1 MKNLTKNMS
10 LLDLERKFEEE
21 ITSVDN
27 NIRIIGDLNISYEDY
42 ITIREKINA
51 LMDYKD
57 NITVWNQY
65 RLCTLVSWVFSI
77 IYEDADYNATSFM
90 ESLDGFHQYAV
101 RYLLDI
107 YNETFEEFGLE
118 IPGLVINSEES
129 LQEAII
135 VQAGVPDEY
144 HSMLFDALSSTVE
157 NDTVNI
163 EKDVM
168 KDFAPKVKMMFKCLN
183 RDRQKKLVNLY
194 RKAFLEIK
202 VKGMSRDEV
211 LRRNPITSERVISSF
226 DKMNKKNNKKITN
239 KEMLAM

>member
-10 LLDLERKFEEE
+10 LLDLEKKFEEE
-21 ITSVDN
+21 ITSKD
-27 NIRIIGDLNISYEDY
+27 IRIIGDLNISYEDY
-42 ITIREKINA
+42 ITIREKINK

-65 RLCTLVSWVFSI
+65 RLCTLVSWVFSL
-77 IYEDADYNATSFM
+77 IYEDSEYNATNFM
-90 ESLDGFHQYAV
+90 ESFDGFHQYTV

-135 VQAGVPDEY
+135 LQAGVPDEY
-144 HSMLFDALSSTVE
+144 HKVLFDALNSTVDE
-157 NDTVNI
+157 TTVNI

-168 KDFAPKVKMMFKCLN
+168 KDFSPKIKTMFKCLN

-194 RKAFLEIK
+194 RKAFIEIK

-211 LRRNPITSERVISSF
+211 LKRNPITSRRVISSF
-226 DKMNKKNNKKITN
+226 DKMNKKSIKEEMLN

>member
-10 LLDLERKFEEE
+10 LLDLEKKFEEE
-21 ITSVDN
+21 ITSKD
-27 NIRIIGDLNISYEDY
+27 IRIIGDLNISYEDY
-42 ITIREKINA
+42 ITIREKINK

-65 RLCTLVSWVFSI
+65 RLCTLVSWVFSL
-77 IYEDADYNATSFM
+77 IYEDAEYNATNFM
-90 ESLDGFHQYAV
+90 ESFDGFHQYTV

-135 VQAGVPDEY
+135 LQAGVPDEY
-144 HSMLFDALSSTVE
+144 HKVLFDALNSTVDE
-157 NDTVNI
+157 TTVNI

-168 KDFAPKVKMMFKCLN
+168 KDFSPKIKTMFKCLN

-194 RKAFLEIK
+194 RKAFIEIK

-211 LRRNPITSERVISSF
+211 LKRNPITSRRVISSF
-226 DKMNKKNNKKITN
+226 DKMNKKSIKEDMLN

>member
-21 ITSVDN
+21 ITSED
-27 NIRIIGDLNISYEDY
+27 IRIIGDLNISYEDY
-42 ITIREKINA
+42 ITIREKINK

-65 RLCTLVSWVFSI
+65 RLCTLVSWVFSL
-77 IYEDADYNATSFM
+77 IYEDAEYNATNFM
-90 ESLDGFHQYAV
+90 ESFDGFHQYTV

-135 VQAGVPDEY
+135 LQAGVPDEY
-144 HSMLFDALSSTVE
+144 HKVLFDALNSTVDE
-157 NDTVNI
+157 TTVNI

-168 KDFAPKVKMMFKCLN
+168 KDFSPKIKTMFKCLN

-194 RKAFLEIK
+194 RKAFIEIK

-211 LRRNPITSERVISSF
+211 LKRNPITSRRVISSF
-226 DKMNKKNNKKITN
+226 DKMNKKSIKEEMLN

>member
-10 LLDLERKFEEE
+10 LLDLEKKFEEE
-21 ITSVDN
+21 ITSED
-27 NIRIIGDLNISYEDY
+27 IRIIGDLNIAYEDY
-42 ITIREKINA
+42 ITIREKINK

-65 RLCTLVSWVFSI
+65 RLCTLVSWVFSL
-77 IYEDADYNATSFM
+77 IYEDTEYNATNFM
-90 ESLDGFHQYAV
+90 ESFDGFHQYTV

-135 VQAGVPDEY
+135 LQAGVPDEY
-144 HSMLFDALSSTVE
+144 HKVLFDTLNSTVDE
-157 NDTVNI
+157 TTVNI

-168 KDFAPKVKMMFKCLN
+168 MDFSPKIKTMFKCLN

-194 RKAFLEIK
+194 RKAFIEIK

-211 LRRNPITSERVISSF
+211 LRRNPITSRRVISSF
-226 DKMNKKNNKKITN
+226 DKMNKKSIKEEMLN

>member
-21 ITSVDN
+21 ITSED
-27 NIRIIGDLNISYEDY
+27 IRIIGDLNISYEDY
-42 ITIREKINA
+42 ITIREKIRK

-65 RLCTLVSWVFSI
+65 RLCTLVSWVFSL
-77 IYEDADYNATSFM
+77 IYEDAEYNATNFM
-90 ESLDGFHQYAV
+90 ESFDGFHQYTV

-135 VQAGVPDEY
+135 LQAGVPDEY
-144 HSMLFDALSSTVE
+144 HKVLFDALNSTVDE
-157 NDTVNI
+157 TTVNI

-168 KDFAPKVKMMFKCLN
+168 KDFSPKIKTMFKCLN

-194 RKAFLEIK
+194 RKAFIEIT

-211 LRRNPITSERVISSF
+211 LKRNPITSRRVISSF
-226 DKMNKKNNKKITN
+226 DKMNKKSIKEEMLN

>member
-1 MKNLTKNMS
+1 MKNLTKNVS

-21 ITSVDN
+21 ITSED
-27 NIRIIGDLNISYEDY
+27 IRIIGDLNISYEDY
-42 ITIREKINA
+42 MTIREKISK

-65 RLCTLVSWVFSI
+65 RLCTLVSWVFSL
-77 IYEDADYNATSFM
+77 IYEDAEYNATNFM
-90 ESLDGFHQYAV
+90 ESLDGFHQYTV

-129 LQEAII
+129 LKEAII
-135 VQAGVPDEY
+135 LQAGVPDEY
-144 HSMLFDALSSTVE
+144 HGVLFDALNSTVDE
-157 NDTVNI
+157 CTVNI

-168 KDFAPKVKMMFKCLN
+168 KDFSPKIKAMFKCLN

-194 RKAFLEIK
+194 RKAFIEIK

-211 LRRNPITSERVISSF
+211 LKRNPITSRRVISSF
-226 DKMNKKNNKKITN
+226 DKMNKKSIKEEMLN